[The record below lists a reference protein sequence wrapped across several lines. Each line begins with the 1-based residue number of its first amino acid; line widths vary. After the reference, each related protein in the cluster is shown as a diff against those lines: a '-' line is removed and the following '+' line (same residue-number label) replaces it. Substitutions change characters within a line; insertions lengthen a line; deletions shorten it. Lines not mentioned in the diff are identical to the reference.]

1 MHILPG
7 ALLLCL
13 VEPCAPCCS
22 RRAASFVERTPLR
35 IQISFRAIA
44 WNAVNVRILCSG
56 CSPKKSN
63 EKFVPE
69 VFCVL
74 GTARRSACVVVDNS
88 PHVTSC
94 FENFNAMSRFI
105 PDGVPTGAGDDG
117 KMHP

>member
-1 MHILPG
+1 MIAGL
-7 ALLLCL
+7 
-13 VEPCAPCCS
+13 
-22 RRAASFVERTPLR
+22 
-35 IQISFRAIA
+35 RAIA
-44 WNAVNVRILCSG
+44 WNAVNVRILCSE